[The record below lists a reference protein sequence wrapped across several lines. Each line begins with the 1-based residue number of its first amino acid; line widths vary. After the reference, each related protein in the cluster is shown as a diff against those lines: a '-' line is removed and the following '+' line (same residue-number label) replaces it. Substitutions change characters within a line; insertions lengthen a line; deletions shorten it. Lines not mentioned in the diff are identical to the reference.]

1 MKRAEVISKTLN
13 DMFPHAKV
21 ELNFANTFELLVAV
35 VLSAQ
40 TTDISVN
47 KVTPSLFFQYPTPK
61 DLKDAPLEKIEQ
73 LIRSIGLYRNKA
85 KNIKELARIID
96 EVYEGTVPSD
106 RERLESLPGVGRKT
120 TNVVLSNAFN
130 IPAFAVDTHAACV
143 STANAGM
150 LKALLKT
157 TFVVFLPTPGR
168 LSKRSLSLGTVPSYT
183 SSMIRAS
190 SLMFFALLRY
200 NPIERINCS
209 IFSRG
214 ASFKSFGV
222 GY

>member
-1 MKRAEVISKTLN
+1 MKRAELISKTLN

-47 KVTPSLFFQYPTPK
+47 KVTPRLFFDYPTPK
-61 DLKDAPLEKIEQ
+61 DLKDAPIEKIEQ

-96 EVYEGTVPSD
+96 EVYAGIVPS
-106 RERLESLPGVGRKT
+106 ERALLENLPGVGRKT

-130 IPAFAVDTHAACV
+130 IPAFAVDTHVARVSVRLGLAKKGDSVLKIEEKLMKAFPKTEWLRLHHQMIFFGRYHCLAKNPKCYECPLYDLCV
-143 STANAGM
+143 SED
-150 LKALLKT
+150 K
-157 TFVVFLPTPGR
+157 
-168 LSKRSLSLGTVPSYT
+168 
-183 SSMIRAS
+183 MI
-190 SLMFFALLRY
+190 Y
-200 NPIERINCS
+200 
-209 IFSRG
+209 
-214 ASFKSFGV
+214 
-222 GY
+222 